1 MKTIRVGSR
10 ESRLAVVQSELVMDA
25 IRAAHPDPA
34 ALHINEPAD
43 NVCQRRLAAAGGAQ
57 HADQLSGLDG
67 QAHVVEC
74 GRGGAGEALGDVDE
88 FHGGGGRGLHCAPV
102 EMGLVKGD
110 EEGLLDS
117 YPITTR

>member
-1 MKTIRVGSR
+1 MRRRSPGIQLRDVRPIHQHAALIG
-10 ESRLAVVQSELVMDA
+10 VVQAVDELD
-25 IRAAHPDPA
+25 
-34 ALHINEPAD
+34 EGG
-43 NVCQRRLAAAGGAQ
+43 LAAAGGAQ

-88 FHGGGGRGLHCAPV
+88 FHGGGGRGLHGAPF
-102 EMGLVKGD
+102 ERGLVKGD